1 LRPAGP
7 PHTRFAWPF
16 AVFFA
21 AFALPVGAET
31 PPAVGLTLDGMSYVL
46 SRGEAVELMIEARR
60 AAVSPGDGLVELTG
74 VRARVG
80 SGPGTGGLELVC
92 DRGTLDL
99 AAREFVARGRVDAR
113 MPDGR
118 TLRTERLRYRHERS
132 LVSSDAPVA
141 LRDEM
146 GAYQGGGF
154 EYWVRENRIRLT
166 GGARIE
172 QAE

>member
-1 LRPAGP
+1 
-7 PHTRFAWPF
+7 
-16 AVFFA
+16 
-21 AFALPVGAET
+21 
-31 PPAVGLTLDGMSYVL
+31 MSYVL
-46 SRGEAVELMIEARR
+46 SRGDTVELVIEARR
-60 AAVSPGDGLVELTG
+60 AAVSPSDGRVELAG

-80 SGPGTGGLELVC
+80 ASPEAGGLELVC

-99 AAREFVARGRVDAR
+99 EAREFVARGRVDAR

-118 TLRTERLRYRHERS
+118 TLRTERLRYRHARG

-141 LRDEM
+141 LRDEV
-146 GAYQGGGF
+146 GTYQGGGF

-172 QAE
+172 QSE